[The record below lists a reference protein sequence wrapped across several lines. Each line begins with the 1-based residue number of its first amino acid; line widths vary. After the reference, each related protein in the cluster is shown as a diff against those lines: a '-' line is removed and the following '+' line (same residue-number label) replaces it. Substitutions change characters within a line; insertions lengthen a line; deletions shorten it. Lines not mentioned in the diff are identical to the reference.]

1 MRLALAMMPRLRIAI
16 TALANMIMPV
26 AIEIAMLQALNVD
39 CVIVHLAA
47 PPYPVRAKITR
58 ARTISAWSLTQHACN
73 ISWRSR
79 EVYGLLFLVDVC
91 FMSQAAPGSTNEDFV
106 IASDSWCVVLDGAT
120 ELAGVDSGCCHG
132 VSWYVSRLGLSLAD
146 LLTTDPVGS
155 LPDILGQSISHVS
168 ELHEATCDLS
178 NPDSP
183 SSVVLILRERQN
195 HIDYLALSDS
205 VIVLDDR
212 DDGLRII
219 LDDRTAHLPS
229 HTIEA
234 VRALRNSDDG
244 FWVASTLPE
253 ASKHALDW
261 VSPKIFDPQR
271 HLAYRRGVST
281 RR

>member
-1 MRLALAMMPRLRIAI
+1 
-16 TALANMIMPV
+16 
-26 AIEIAMLQALNVD
+26 
-39 CVIVHLAA
+39 
-47 PPYPVRAKITR
+47 
-58 ARTISAWSLTQHACN
+58 
-73 ISWRSR
+73 
-79 EVYGLLFLVDVC
+79 
-91 FMSQAAPGSTNEDFV
+91 MSQAAPDSANEDFV

-253 ASKHALDW
+253 ASKHALTGSVLKSSIRSAILLTDGASRLVDKFGW
-261 VSPKIFDPQR
+261 SWQEVVELIERVGPSGVIHEVRTAESEAKAVRGKLHDDATVASG
-271 HLAYRRGVST
+271 LRRVPELP
-281 RR
+281 RFV